1 MPIAGGFES
10 SVVSGIQ
17 LTSQPPHVDMIKKD
31 FGMTILRYMRGG
43 SAPVFAMLSA
53 LETATADNVEHGYY
67 GKGLLLPSATLTAQ
81 AAAADTTITVAST
94 AQLMVG
100 DVLSGSYAGEKLVV
114 ASIPSATS
122 ITVTRAAG
130 TVPAAIITNGTVLTK
145 IGSASEEAS
154 SRPGALSWNPIQFKN
169 FTQIFRTGWA
179 VSGTASQ
186 IKQIVGDGQVAE
198 NRADCM
204 HLHSQAME
212 TSILFGDKFVSTR
225 NGRPFRTME
234 GILHNVKNPANY
246 PADLDGA
253 VHHYIVG
260 DGSAGSVTW
269 AALQTPLES
278 TLDVQMVG
286 SPSNERYIYCG
297 KGWLQII
304 NEVVRKSG
312 QTELQTGQDS
322 FGMQVRK
329 LMTARGTFNLI
340 EHPMLN
346 MNTQWMNLGFVVNLA
361 TLRLA
366 YLGNRK
372 TQQKTYGMMNGSL
385 NQVHDN
391 SLDAVGG
398 DLLTEM
404 TMEHLN
410 APANAVIE
418 LKGTAGAS

>member
-1 MPIAGGFES
+1 MPIVGGYTS
-10 SVVSGIQ
+10 GTNNGIQ
-17 LTSQPPHVDMIKKD
+17 LSSQPPHVDMIKKD
-31 FGMTILRYMRGG
+31 FGMAILRYQRGG

-53 LETATADNVEHGYY
+53 LETITADNVEHGYY
-67 GKGLLLPSATLTAQ
+67 GKGLLLPSATLTAE
-81 AAAADTTITVAST
+81 AAAVDTTLTVAST

-100 DVLSGSYAGEKLVV
+100 DVLAGSYAGEKLIV
-114 ASIPSATS
+114 ATIPSSTS

-130 TVPAAIITNGTVLTK
+130 TVAAGIIANGTVLTK

-154 SRPGALSWNPIQFKN
+154 TRPGALSWNPIQFKN

-204 HLHSQAME
+204 HLHSQALE

-253 VHHYIVG
+253 VHHYVVG

-278 TLDVQMVG
+278 TLDVQMAG

-297 KGWLQII
+297 SKFLQII

-312 QTELQTGQDS
+312 EMQLESGQDM
-322 FGMQVRK
+322 FGMQIRK

-346 MNTQWMNLGFVVNLA
+346 MNPQWMKLGFVLNLN

-372 TQQKTYGMMNGSL
+372 TQTKTYGMTNGSL

-418 LKGTAGAS
+418 LNGTAGAS